1 MRCIELPD
9 FFCEQETVSCGREW
23 GTWMRR
29 WGWDRSYYLDRYSNC
44 NITGDIK
51 HKKDSSGVLVRQCM
65 IIKRY
70 LMEKALQNCQ
80 NYIFLLASLVNLK
93 NNYPADCQG
102 EQLNFYSI
110 PLYYDPG
117 QANDRGWAKKLNSRF
132 LTPLWP
138 TNPNPGPK
146 S

>member
-1 MRCIELPD
+1 
-9 FFCEQETVSCGREW
+9 
-23 GTWMRR
+23 
-29 WGWDRSYYLDRYSNC
+29 
-44 NITGDIK
+44 
-51 HKKDSSGVLVRQCM
+51 
-65 IIKRY
+65 
-70 LMEKALQNCQ
+70 MEKALQNCQ

-132 LTPLWP
+132 LTPL
-138 TNPNPGPK
+138 
-146 S
+146 